1 MKNLTKEEAT
11 FLIHAFNGVGASLG
25 TVVGNIHTAI
35 PHTDSRGCNP
45 IKLAQKIERW
55 TDKER
60 AELLDRI
67 DQFWDEGAIA
77 DVGDRLKEVGLIH

>member
-1 MKNLTKEEAT
+1 MSQASEFGSYSLDSTIRIEE
-11 FLIHAFNGVGASLG
+11 
-25 TVVGNIHTAI
+25 
-35 PHTDSRGCNP
+35 
-45 IKLAQKIERW
+45 

-77 DVGDRLKEVGLIH
+77 DVGDRLREVGLIK